1 MFVAKLTIPY
11 YDTVYLKHNDRLIP
25 RNALSYDN
33 VENRLNK
40 TRLMRL

>member
-11 YDTVYLKHNDRLIP
+11 YDTVYKKNNYRLNP

-33 VENRLNK
+33 VENRLN
-40 TRLMRL
+40 